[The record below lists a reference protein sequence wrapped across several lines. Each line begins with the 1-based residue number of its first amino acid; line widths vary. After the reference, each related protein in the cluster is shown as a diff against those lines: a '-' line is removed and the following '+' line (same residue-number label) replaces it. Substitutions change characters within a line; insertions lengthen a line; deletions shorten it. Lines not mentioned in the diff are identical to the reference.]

1 MRKIIKEIF
10 LGYRI
15 QLGKNEFK
23 GIFVKLFY
31 WIVNFLQTIFTAS
44 GHFRIW
50 MYGFGLRSKFKGFV
64 TLWVITTFFILIW
77 LNDTNATSKLTLFL
91 NGFRLWEIFIINF
104 WMFLFM
110 QGATS
115 PKAKM
120 KDKESDIRLFLLL
133 VIQYFT
139 VVICFAGI
147 FRYISINIPNSF
159 KLSEETLGFVESIY
173 FSLITITTLGYGDIY
188 PLTPLCKGLVLMELL
203 FGLFFILLFLTTI
216 LKNVDF
222 KWRGIDKKP

>member
-1 MRKIIKEIF
+1 MGKIIKEIF
-10 LGYRI
+10 LGYKI
-15 QLGKNEFK
+15 QLGKNEFE

-77 LNDTNATSKLTLFL
+77 LNDIHATSKLTLFL
-91 NGFRLWEIFIINF
+91 NGFRLWELFIINF

-115 PKAKM
+115 PKVEM
-120 KDKESDIRLFLLL
+120 KEKESDIRLFLLL
-133 VIQYFT
+133 VVQYFT

-147 FRYISINIPNSF
+147 FRYWFLTRQFFFPVQIKTF
-159 KLSEETLGFVESIY
+159 DFMDSIY
-173 FSLITITTLGYGDIY
+173 FSLVTITTLGYGEIY
-188 PLTPLCKGLVLMELL
+188 PLTTLGKGLVLIELS

-216 LKNVDF
+216 SSKIKF
-222 KWRGIDKKP
+222 KWKNGH